1 MDNKKI
7 LLYGG
12 GAIALGAVG
21 FFVWSFF
28 QKVDVPLDKNTTD
41 TSDDITTS
49 YDKPTNAMKNYFQ
62 SLMDTK
68 FEPIKTPDILDYAK
82 NNFLR

>member
-1 MDNKKI
+1 MNNQKI

-12 GAIALGAVG
+12 GAIVLGAVG

-28 QKVDVPLDKNTTD
+28 QKVDVPLTENTPATV
-41 TSDDITTS
+41 DDNSTS
-49 YDKPTNAMKNYFQ
+49 YTPTTYTDYFA

-68 FEPIKTPDILDYAK
+68 FEPIKTPDILDFSLPKRY
-82 NNFLR
+82 LR